1 MTQRVYVDIL
11 DDYLLPYTNDN
22 LAQDWIFQADD
33 DAERTHNVN
42 AKQWSALSSGLSP
55 LEGLW
60 NDVKNSEEK
69 THQI

>member
-11 DDYLLPYTNDN
+11 DDYLLPYTNDH

-42 AKQWSALSSGLSP
+42 AKQ
-55 LEGLW
+55 
-60 NDVKNSEEK
+60 
-69 THQI
+69 